1 MGHVIGNA
9 ITVPV
14 MAALLRQAF
23 LSTGVAAPP

>member
-14 MAALLRQAF
+14 MAGLLKRAF
-23 LSTGVAAPP
+23 ACTGLWP